1 MTRSYLSG
9 GEQTTINSTITE
21 LFPALAFNTSAK
33 FRSTSELETYIRNL
47 NLSGIKA
54 SKTFVNS
61 GNVDAATKAIDKLDL
76 IRPSIK
82 DTKLKNAIGILNYLY
97 EYNKKR
103 KIEKVIWGYREKP
116 RGVPNNHAGDI
127 FIVHA
132 DKKVEPN
139 IVGISLKAGT
149 KSSKEPK
156 LNSYVGT
163 TLRKDVWKKKYPNI
177 MDDLKDKLWNDV
189 YSKIPGVKENKNINS
204 KSWIELTGSR
214 QKPSKVIQEYVLA
227 LFKTDPLVFEALYV
241 RMNMICRKTFIEL
254 INKDINST
262 KNWIEEEFRLEKKD
276 VEVPMI
282 LVKAIGSKAESS
294 STDPLRDILPQTTK
308 IKAYLKPGSVQEW
321 FIDLITKDKKKL
333 TLNMTIRS
341 DSEYREAKQKGKLG
355 AYLMLKLL
363 YRGS

>member
-103 KIEKVIWGYREKP
+103 KIEKVIW
-116 RGVPNNHAGDI
+116 GVPNNHAGDI

-282 LVKAIGSKAESS
+282 LVKAIGSKAESA
-294 STDPLRDILPQTTK
+294 STDPLRDILPQTTN

-321 FIDLITKDKKKL
+321 FIDLMTKDKKKL